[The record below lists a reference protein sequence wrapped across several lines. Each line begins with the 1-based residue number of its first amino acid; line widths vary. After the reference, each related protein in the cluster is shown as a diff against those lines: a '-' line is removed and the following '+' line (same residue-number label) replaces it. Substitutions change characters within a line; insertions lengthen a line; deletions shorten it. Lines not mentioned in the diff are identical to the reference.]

1 MERMKAWRD
10 HYSLLLNVEFPWNPE
25 GLQEQD
31 PVQGPPI
38 LISEEMVTT
47 AINSMKKNKAA
58 GPSGIAVEMIRAAG
72 PSVLTMI
79 TNLVN
84 LIIQEGKIPEEWNL
98 SFIINYYKGKGD
110 SLERGNYRGLKV
122 LDQVLKIVEH
132 VFEAIIRKQVDIDSM
147 QFGFMLGK
155 GTTDTIFILKQLHE
169 KHISKKKDLYFMLVD
184 LEKAFDRVPRR
195 VLWWAMRKIGVE
207 EWVVHGNCYMLT
219 TWFYLRLTSFVV

>member
-1 MERMKAWRD
+1 MTGDISYTEMERMKAWRD

-147 QFGFMLGK
+147 QFGFMPGK
-155 GTTDTIFILKQLHE
+155 GTTDAIFILRQLHDKQKE
-169 KHISKKKDLYFMLVD
+169 
-184 LEKAFDRVPRR
+184 RPR
-195 VLWWAMRKIGVE
+195 
-207 EWVVHGNCYMLT
+207 
-219 TWFYLRLTSFVV
+219 FYVC